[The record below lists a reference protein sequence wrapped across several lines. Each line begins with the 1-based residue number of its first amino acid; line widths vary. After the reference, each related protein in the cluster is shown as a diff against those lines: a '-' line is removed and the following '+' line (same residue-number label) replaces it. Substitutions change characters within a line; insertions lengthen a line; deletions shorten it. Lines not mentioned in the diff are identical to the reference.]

1 MDESG
6 GRGQPRSGNDESAEP
21 HEGLPPRATDPAPA
35 DEQPTDEHGP
45 ASARPTRGPEPA
57 VPTAPAATP
66 GNDSAPPRPTAADA
80 APDPRTAD
88 PAPAGA
94 GDKAPEAG
102 PDAAP
107 PRAAAETPRPTPAPA
122 EGEGDGS
129 PEAGPNPDRA
139 SAASPYTAPARAE
152 GDGDDAPEAGTHG
165 DGPHAAPAR
174 AGGGGGGSPE
184 TGTHPDRAHVDG
196 PRAVAGDTRVAS
208 ASSAPGQGAGGGSPE
223 TGTHPDRAHVDGPR
237 AVAGDTG
244 VASASSAPGQGA
256 GGGSPEADAHPD
268 RACADG
274 PRAAA
279 GDAGVAP
286 APSAPGQGDGGGSPE
301 AGTHPDRAYAGDQH
315 AAPAAG
321 RPEADRH
328 AAPAAGRPAADPLR
342 KAPDHAPDAGDAQRR
357 EQPAAPGPVPGHP
370 NHRPETPAHGDRP
383 LAHSADGKG
392 PAPQRPEPRGGLLM
406 GRPFGVPVYVAPSW
420 FLVAALITWVFGGQL
435 ERVLPELGAARY
447 LVSLFFA
454 VAFYA
459 SVLVHELAHTVA
471 ALRFKLPVRRIQLQF
486 FGGVSE
492 IEKEAETPG
501 REFVLA
507 FVGPLLSLVLA
518 GAFYAA
524 AQTVEPGTVP
534 GVLLAGLMISNLIVA
549 AFNLLPGLPLDGGR
563 MLRAVV
569 WKITGKP
576 MTGTVAAAWVGRALA
591 VSVLIGLPLLTQSGA
606 LGTDAADNVGMDTV
620 LDALLAAILAAI
632 IWTGAGNSLRMAR
645 LREHLPELR
654 ARALTRRAVPV
665 ETDTPLSEA
674 LRRANAAG
682 ARALV
687 VVDAD
692 GQPLSLVREAAI
704 VGVPEHRRPWVAV
717 SGLAQDLTDGMRV
730 SAELSGEELLD
741 ALRAT
746 PATEYLVVEE
756 TGEIYGVLSAA
767 DVERAFVKAMARPS

>member
-6 GRGQPRSGNDESAEP
+6 GSGKPRSGTEEP
-21 HEGLPPRATDPAPA
+21 TQHHAPPTTPPTPPAPP
-35 DEQPTDEHGP
+35 EGP
-45 ASARPTRGPEPA
+45 AEHETTEQETPSERP
-57 VPTAPAATP
+57 
-66 GNDSAPPRPTAADA
+66 DQ
-80 APDPRTAD
+80 PRTD
-88 PAPAGA
+88 SDEPTTRPLPAQP
-94 GDKAPEAG
+94 GD
-102 PDAAP
+102 
-107 PRAAAETPRPTPAPA
+107 
-122 EGEGDGS
+122 
-129 PEAGPNPDRA
+129 
-139 SAASPYTAPARAE
+139 
-152 GDGDDAPEAGTHG
+152 H
-165 DGPHAAPAR
+165 
-174 AGGGGGGSPE
+174 
-184 TGTHPDRAHVDG
+184 DRAH
-196 PRAVAGDTRVAS
+196 
-208 ASSAPGQGAGGGSPE
+208 
-223 TGTHPDRAHVDGPR
+223 
-237 AVAGDTG
+237 
-244 VASASSAPGQGA
+244 
-256 GGGSPEADAHPD
+256 
-268 RACADG
+268 
-274 PRAAA
+274 
-279 GDAGVAP
+279 
-286 APSAPGQGDGGGSPE
+286 
-301 AGTHPDRAYAGDQH
+301 
-315 AAPAAG
+315 
-321 RPEADRH
+321 
-328 AAPAAGRPAADPLR
+328 
-342 KAPDHAPDAGDAQRR
+342 
-357 EQPAAPGPVPGHP
+357 
-370 NHRPETPAHGDRP
+370 
-383 LAHSADGKG
+383 AHSATGGNRPPK
-392 PAPQRPEPRGGLLM
+392 PPEPRGGLLM

-435 ERVLPELGAARY
+435 DRVLPELGAARY

-492 IEKEAETPG
+492 IEKESDTPG

-518 GAFYAA
+518 GVFYGAMQA
-524 AQTVEPGTVP
+524 VEPGTVP

-606 LGTDAADNVGMDTV
+606 LGADAEDNVGMDTV
-620 LDALLAAILAAI
+620 MDALLAAILAAI

-654 ARALTRRAVPV
+654 ARTLTRRAVPV
-665 ETDTPLSEA
+665 ESDTPLSEA
-674 LRRANAAG
+674 LRRANVAG

-692 GQPLSLVREAAI
+692 GTPLSLVREAAI

-717 SGLAQDLTDGMRV
+717 SGLAQDITDGMRV

-746 PATEYLVVEE
+746 PATEYLVVED

>member
-6 GRGQPRSGNDESAEP
+6 RSGQPRSGNDEPAERHAGSAAP
-21 HEGLPPRATDPAPA
+21 ATGFAHPDPDANGDTAHRDDTGPAPATATPAPA
-35 DEQPTDEHGP
+35 DERRLDVREEDAEAG
-45 ASARPTRGPEPA
+45 AERNGAADNG
-57 VPTAPAATP
+57 VPGNGTP
-66 GNDSAPPRPTAADA
+66 GNGGQTTPPRPDQDAPADGHAPPQDTGGPAAGETREAAPEDTTALTAPRPPQTATPPDAPADA
-80 APDPRTAD
+80 APGPAEHGTSG
-88 PAPAGA
+88 PAPH
-94 GDKAPEAG
+94 
-102 PDAAP
+102 
-107 PRAAAETPRPTPAPA
+107 APA
-122 EGEGDGS
+122 
-129 PEAGPNPDRA
+129 
-139 SAASPYTAPARAE
+139 
-152 GDGDDAPEAGTHG
+152 
-165 DGPHAAPAR
+165 AAPADTTERRPAAPAPDHR
-174 AGGGGGGSPE
+174 ASDHTP
-184 TGTHPDRAHVDG
+184 GTPDPGHSHDDRAH
-196 PRAVAGDTRVAS
+196 AQS
-208 ASSAPGQGAGGGSPE
+208 GA
-223 TGTHPDRAHVDGPR
+223 A
-237 AVAGDTG
+237 
-244 VASASSAPGQGA
+244 Q
-256 GGGSPEADAHPD
+256 
-268 RACADG
+268 
-274 PRAAA
+274 
-279 GDAGVAP
+279 
-286 APSAPGQGDGGGSPE
+286 
-301 AGTHPDRAYAGDQH
+301 
-315 AAPAAG
+315 G
-321 RPEADRH
+321 RP
-328 AAPAAGRPAADPLR
+328 PRP
-342 KAPDHAPDAGDAQRR
+342 
-357 EQPAAPGPVPGHP
+357 
-370 NHRPETPAHGDRP
+370 
-383 LAHSADGKG
+383 
-392 PAPQRPEPRGGLLM
+392 PEPRGGLLM

-435 ERVLPELGAARY
+435 DRVLPELGAARY

-518 GAFYAA
+518 GVFYLALLPI
-524 AQTVEPGTVP
+524 EPGTVP

-576 MTGTVAAAWVGRALA
+576 MAGTIAAAWVGRALA
-591 VSVLIGLPLLTQSGA
+591 VLVLIGLPLLTQSGA
-606 LGTDAADNVGMDTV
+606 LGSDAVDNVGMDTV
-620 LDALLAAILAAI
+620 MDALLAAILAAI

-687 VVDAD
+687 VVDAE
-692 GQPLSLVREAAI
+692 GNPLSLVREAAI
-704 VGVPEHRRPWVAV
+704 VQVPEHRRPWVAV
-717 SGLAQDLTDGMRV
+717 SGLAQELTDGMRV
-730 SAELSGEELLD
+730 SAELAGEELLD

-756 TGEIYGVLSAA
+756 TGAIYGVLSAA

>member
-6 GRGQPRSGNDESAEP
+6 GRGQPRSGNDESAEGHAGAP
-21 HEGLPPRATDPAPA
+21 APATDPTAA
-35 DEQPTDEHGP
+35 DEQPTDGRRFPSEQH
-45 ASARPTRGPEPA
+45 
-57 VPTAPAATP
+57 
-66 GNDSAPPRPTAADA
+66 
-80 APDPRTAD
+80 
-88 PAPAGA
+88 
-94 GDKAPEAG
+94 
-102 PDAAP
+102 
-107 PRAAAETPRPTPAPA
+107 
-122 EGEGDGS
+122 
-129 PEAGPNPDRA
+129 
-139 SAASPYTAPARAE
+139 
-152 GDGDDAPEAGTHG
+152 DDAPEAGPTATPPAGPDGPEDDAGADQGSRASEG
-165 DGPHAAPAR
+165 DGPSSRRLGP
-174 AGGGGGGSPE
+174 AGGGNS
-184 TGTHPDRAHVDG
+184 
-196 PRAVAGDTRVAS
+196 
-208 ASSAPGQGAGGGSPE
+208 
-223 TGTHPDRAHVDGPR
+223 
-237 AVAGDTG
+237 
-244 VASASSAPGQGA
+244 
-256 GGGSPEADAHPD
+256 
-268 RACADG
+268 
-274 PRAAA
+274 
-279 GDAGVAP
+279 
-286 APSAPGQGDGGGSPE
+286 
-301 AGTHPDRAYAGDQH
+301 
-315 AAPAAG
+315 AAG
-321 RPEADRH
+321 RDSGATEGDR
-328 AAPAAGRPAADPLR
+328 PSLRKPGPAADSATDRNAGASPSQDR
-342 KAPDHAPDAGDAQRR
+342 GAQDPGQQPSTPDPDGRT
-357 EQPAAPGPVPGHP
+357 EPAAPGTG
-370 NHRPETPAHGDRP
+370 ERP

-392 PAPQRPEPRGGLLM
+392 PAPQRPPEPRGGLLM

-501 REFVLA
+501 REFWLA
-507 FVGPLLSLVLA
+507 FVGPLLSLALA
-518 GAFYAA
+518 GVFYAA
-524 AQTVEPGTVP
+524 MQTVDPGTVP

-576 MTGTVAAAWVGRALA
+576 MAGTVAAAWIGRALA

-606 LGTDAADNVGMDTV
+606 LGSDAVDNVGMDTV

-665 ETDTPLSEA
+665 ETHTPLSEA
-674 LRRANAAG
+674 LRRANSAG

-692 GQPLSLVREAAI
+692 GKPLSLVREAAI

>member
-1 MDESG
+1 MDVSG
-6 GRGQPRSGNDESAEP
+6 GSGQPRSGNDESAEP
-21 HEGLPPRATDPAPA
+21 QAGPQAQAADATQPEPADSGPPGKRPADRPRTTGEAPEEQPRRAPETAEDRPLPQPPGTPGRETSTSEPGRETSTRDADPETPGAQTHGREGAAPEPPGSDGGGTLRPSTDPAA
-35 DEQPTDEHGP
+35 G
-45 ASARPTRGPEPA
+45 SAGTEARRPDSPHARG
-57 VPTAPAATP
+57 
-66 GNDSAPPRPTAADA
+66 DRSAH
-80 APDPRTAD
+80 
-88 PAPAGA
+88 
-94 GDKAPEAG
+94 
-102 PDAAP
+102 
-107 PRAAAETPRPTPAPA
+107 
-122 EGEGDGS
+122 
-129 PEAGPNPDRA
+129 
-139 SAASPYTAPARAE
+139 APARS
-152 GDGDDAPEAGTHG
+152 GPDGR
-165 DGPHAAPAR
+165 GPHAD
-174 AGGGGGGSPE
+174 SPR
-184 TGTHPDRAHVDG
+184 T
-196 PRAVAGDTRVAS
+196 
-208 ASSAPGQGAGGGSPE
+208 
-223 TGTHPDRAHVDGPR
+223 
-237 AVAGDTG
+237 
-244 VASASSAPGQGA
+244 
-256 GGGSPEADAHPD
+256 DAHES
-268 RACADG
+268 AG
-274 PRAAA
+274 P
-279 GDAGVAP
+279 GP
-286 APSAPGQGDGGGSPE
+286 
-301 AGTHPDRAYAGDQH
+301 
-315 AAPAAG
+315 G
-321 RPEADRH
+321 RP
-328 AAPAAGRPAADPLR
+328 P
-342 KAPDHAPDAGDAQRR
+342 QR
-357 EQPAAPGPVPGHP
+357 
-370 NHRPETPAHGDRP
+370 
-383 LAHSADGKG
+383 
-392 PAPQRPEPRGGLLM
+392 RPEPGGGLLM

-435 ERVLPELGAARY
+435 DRVLPELGAARY

-518 GAFYAA
+518 GVFYAA
-524 AQTVEPGTVP
+524 LLPVDPDGVP
-534 GVLLAGLMISNLIVA
+534 GVLLAGLMISNLLVA

-576 MTGTVAAAWVGRALA
+576 MHGTIAAAWVGRALA
-591 VSVLIGLPLLTQSGA
+591 IAVLIGLPLLTQS
-606 LGTDAADNVGMDTV
+606 LGSGAADDVGMDTI

-665 ETDTPLSEA
+665 PADTPLSEA
-674 LRRANAAG
+674 LRRANASG

-692 GQPLSLVREAAI
+692 GRPVSLVREAAI
-704 VGVPEHRRPWVAV
+704 VGVPEHRRPWVPV
-717 SGLAQDLTDGMRV
+717 STLAQDLTEGMRL

-741 ALRAT
+741 ALRAD